1 METWASIVLLL
12 NRFTFELSV
21 DGDVFYK
28 GETSFGWFVPEVF
41 EKQVGLDN
49 GKKVQPWHISQR
61 LARADGI
68 VKYDMTSDT
77 DRERL
82 FAKAEGEKLLR
93 RSKQVEFLDTITLST
108 PLYRLA

>member
-1 METWASIVLLL
+1 M
-12 NRFTFELSV
+12 
-21 DGDVFYK
+21 FYK

-61 LARADGI
+61 LALADGI